1 MKIYLK
7 SEKRLFLENQG
18 EIICYTFENI
28 LEVLNDIKNKYRI
41 KREKVSLILDF
52 SRFYISF
59 FEASDSDVKE
69 EQNLLKSFLTDEIE
83 NYSTGNFITKQFYLD
98 HPLRKSLVF
107 CIKKDFISNLAVLFK
122 KAGFIITECKTDIM
136 GIYRYYENADISVLT
151 LGDEISSFISVQN
164 KNIQSFKSLN
174 INIDDSSTVNTYE
187 FVNDDE
193 TMIIL
198 DYEPENIE
206 IIFKG
211 CELSGNIDFLKT
223 KTPVFKNI
231 RIKNI
236 FPYFLIILIY
246 FLLNF
251 FLATNELE
259 KRNNEM
265 KNETD
270 IIQQNLLA
278 VKNEHIPDY
287 SKDLNE
293 LNEII
298 RNMKYQNHYKF
309 LRFLI
314 GESNTNTGFSK
325 IIYEKNFWTVEG
337 DSSKFKNIENFETK
351 LGKYAQNIELNF
363 IKSRNKLLTFQYKIG
378 DIIWE

>member
-59 FEASDSDVKE
+59 FEASDSEVKE